1 MRRATVLV
9 TVLLGLAALAS
20 CGHAQEC
27 LALPCPMPMALTIS
41 VAGANGVAAADVTV
55 QVSGGTATTMHCR
68 ATCAVPGYAGTYDLA
83 ISAPGFQVARR
94 TVVVRGE
101 LPDRCSCGT
110 TSTEHVDVVLLAIA

>member
-1 MRRATVLV
+1 MRRATVLA

-27 LALPCPMPMALTIS
+27 LALPCPMPMALAIS
-41 VAGANGVAAADVTV
+41 VAGANGVVADVTV
-55 QVSGGTATTMHCR
+55 QVSGGTATTMHCS
-68 ATCAVPGYAGTYDLA
+68 ATCAVPGYAGTYDLE

-101 LPDRCSCGT
+101 PPDRCSCGT
-110 TSTEHVDVVLLAIA
+110 TITEHVDVVLLAIA